1 MANQYGLFWNSV
13 SGDRTYN
20 ADDFAEWLG
29 KFFTTGVFNGDL
41 QVVPDSG
48 MTVNVNTG
56 YANLQGKVR
65 FFDTVESFTLDPA
78 SGTYPRIDT
87 IVVRA
92 NATNREITL
101 EYVTGDYSGLDPEP
115 KAPTRA
121 GGIYEIVL
129 AEILVAAGAISIDA
143 ADITDKRPD
152 DTVCGWVTGTVDS
165 VDVDQLTTQAQAQ
178 FDAWFEHMRDQLSE
192 DAAGNLQLQID
203 AINDSILKQATAII
217 YSNGWS
223 NSTTQVNGVEYYT
236 YTVQLDDV
244 FVESPVIS
252 IGATDTLPT
261 EAEQEAYDTWQYA
274 TVDDSTKELTLY
286 SEEVPANS
294 FVIIVRD
301 ATI

>member
-29 KFFTTGVFNGDL
+29 KFFKTGVYNGDL

-56 YANLQGKVR
+56 YANIQGKVR
-65 FFDTVESFTLDPA
+65 FFDTVDSFTLDPA

-87 IVVRA
+87 IVVRSDA
-92 NATNREITL
+92 SNREITL

-129 AEILVAAGAISIDA
+129 AEILVAAGATAISV
-143 ADITDKRPD
+143 ADITDKRAD
-152 DTVCGWVTGTVDS
+152 DTVCGWITGTVDS
-165 VDVDQLTTQAQAQ
+165 VDVDQLTEQAQAQ
-178 FDAWFEHMRDQLSE
+178 FEAWFEHMKDQLDD
-192 DAAGNLQLQID
+192 DAAGHLQLEID
-203 AINDSILKQATAII
+203 AINDSILKQATVTIL
-217 YSNGWS
+217 SSGWS
-223 NSTTQVNGVEYYT
+223 NTTTQINGVDYYT
-236 YTVQLDDV
+236 YTVQLTDV
-244 FVESPVIS
+244 FVDSPAIG
-252 IGATDTLPT
+252 IGAAGTLPT
-261 EAEQEAYDTWQYA
+261 EAEQEAYDTWEYA
-274 TVDDSTKELTLY
+274 TVDDVTKVLTLY
-286 SEEVPANS
+286 SEEVPTDN
-294 FVIIVRD
+294 FVIIVHD

>member
-178 FDAWFEHMRDQLSE
+178 FDAWFAHMRDQLSE

-294 FVIIVRD
+294 FVIIVHD